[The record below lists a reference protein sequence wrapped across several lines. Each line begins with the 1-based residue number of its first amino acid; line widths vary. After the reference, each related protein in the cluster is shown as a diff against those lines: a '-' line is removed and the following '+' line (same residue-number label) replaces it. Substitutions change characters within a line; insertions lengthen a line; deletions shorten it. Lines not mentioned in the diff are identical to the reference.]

1 MMQEVDTNQA
11 QKVDKSKYI
20 KGIFI
25 NVYEHSVS
33 EHLFKKK
40 PQGGIDLK
48 EVYHVIDCDL
58 VERAPLSNYGFFDED
73 HDLLMDE
80 EGLFKQTP
88 GFFLSK
94 VFVMGNAVIFGVN
107 WEQGDW
113 QNADIQ
119 VSSVIEKIVW
129 LDTQTA
135 HGLARQGI

>member
-1 MMQEVDTNQA
+1 MMQEVETNQA
-11 QKVDKSKYI
+11 QKVDKNKFV

-40 PQGGIDLK
+40 AGGGPDFD
-48 EVYHVIDCDL
+48 EVRRLIDCDL
-58 VERAPLSNYGFFDED
+58 VERAPLSNYGFHDED

-94 VFVMGNAVIFGVN
+94 VFVMGNVVIFGVN
-107 WEQGDW
+107 WEKGDW

-119 VSSVIEKIVW
+119 VSKIIEKIVW

-135 HGLARQGI
+135 HGLASQGI